1 MSVTTTVINQNEA
14 LEIQRTEIVTEE
26 QKLLVGHSA
35 EQSNPQTVS
44 SPAEEKATPAAEQQI
59 AKKVRWYEGYRA
71 GYFC

>member
-14 LEIQRTEIVTEE
+14 LEIQRTEIVAGE

-35 EQSNPQTVS
+35 ERSYPQTV

-59 AKKVRWYEGYRA
+59 AKKVRWYEG
-71 GYFC
+71 